1 MFSIFINGPIDE
13 LITKE
18 MEAVFEAA
26 RMGSPFDID
35 IVLLKIR
42 EAGFSQLEST
52 ALLMRKLKLSI
63 PEADRLVVNSKT
75 WADVRENVMQLRD
88 EIGNMLESVE
98 DVELNSKQ
106 YKMQYSAQLQKLSI
120 TVATTDTIKNSEL

>member
-1 MFSIFINGPIDE
+1 MFSIFINGPIDR

-26 RMGSPFDID
+26 RMGAPFDID

-52 ALLMRKLKLSI
+52 ALLMRKLNLSI